1 MSDAVQNLIL
11 TADDDSFEAQ
21 VTQASLP
28 VIVEFSAGW
37 CSVCKAMQPTMDA
50 IAASYQGRLQ
60 IVKVDA
66 DQSENLVD
74 KFGIASLPT
83 LIFFKNGEETGRLPT
98 IPSKAKLIEAVEAF
112 LA

>member
-1 MSDAVQNLIL
+1 MSEADQNLIL
-11 TADDDSFEAQ
+11 TADDDSFEVQ
-21 VTQASLP
+21 VTKAALP

-50 IAASYQGRLQ
+50 IAETYQGRLQ
-60 IVKVDA
+60 IVKIDA

-74 KFGIASLPT
+74 RFGITALPT
-83 LIFFKNGEETGRLPT
+83 LIFFKGGEETGRLPA
-98 IPSKAKLIEAVEAF
+98 IPSRAKLIEAVEAF